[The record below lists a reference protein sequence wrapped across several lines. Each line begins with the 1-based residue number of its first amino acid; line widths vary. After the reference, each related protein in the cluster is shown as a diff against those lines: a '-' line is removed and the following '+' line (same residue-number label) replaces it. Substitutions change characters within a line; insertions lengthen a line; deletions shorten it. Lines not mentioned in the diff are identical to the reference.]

1 MINWFSFALF
11 AIGISYVILFFYTL
25 FKQKTRLFNIFSL
38 LCLSIAIYVI
48 GYGFELRSD
57 TLDEIKF
64 FLKIE
69 YFGMPFMFTF
79 WSLFVYE
86 FYYNKAPSF
95 KICILLSII
104 PILTLFFNV
113 TDDYHHLFYKNI
125 EAIQY
130 DGFITAQITKG
141 PWYCVN
147 MVYSYATLVIGIYY
161 FMKTWYNSFNIKRIQ
176 SMLIIGGTV
185 LPAFIETFYLIG
197 LSPYGLD
204 LLPFA
209 IGIFAIC
216 YYIAFF
222 RYDFIEWPEMIE
234 NVKFSESSEGIIV
247 VDAKNKLVDFNQAA
261 QRVYDFLTLKNVGK
275 DLNRFNQATDLFDH
289 KENIFEIVVGDDRQK
304 HYEIHFT
311 ELKGRNSI
319 LGSVYFMKDI
329 TQQKEMI
336 KQLENLASY
345 DSMTPIYNRRRF
357 MEEAE
362 KEIYRA
368 ARYNSGLALLMIDID
383 NFKEIN
389 DIYGHMAGDE
399 VIKSVANRCREG
411 IRRTDI
417 IGRFGGDEFSIV
429 LSGVD
434 DNNALIIAEQ
444 IRKNI
449 EDMEITYLGQK
460 LRTTVSIGV
469 ATAAASNGRELD
481 LNQLIKQADQA
492 LYKAKNYGRNA
503 ISN

>member
-1 MINWFSFALF
+1 
-11 AIGISYVILFFYTL
+11 
-25 FKQKTRLFNIFSL
+25 
-38 LCLSIAIYVI
+38 
-48 GYGFELRSD
+48 
-57 TLDEIKF
+57 
-64 FLKIE
+64 
-69 YFGMPFMFTF
+69 
-79 WSLFVYE
+79 
-86 FYYNKAPSF
+86 
-95 KICILLSII
+95 
-104 PILTLFFNV
+104 
-113 TDDYHHLFYKNI
+113 
-125 EAIQY
+125 
-130 DGFITAQITKG
+130 
-141 PWYCVN
+141 
-147 MVYSYATLVIGIYY
+147 
-161 FMKTWYNSFNIKRIQ
+161 MKTWYNSFNIKRIQ
-176 SMLIIGGTV
+176 LMLIIGGTV